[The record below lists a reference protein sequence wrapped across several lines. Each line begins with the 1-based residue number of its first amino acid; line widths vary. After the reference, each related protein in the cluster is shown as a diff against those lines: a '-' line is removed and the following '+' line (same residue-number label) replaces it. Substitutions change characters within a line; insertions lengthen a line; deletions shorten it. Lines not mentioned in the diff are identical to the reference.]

1 MVQFLREHRLMRAM
15 GWTRA
20 QMLSHS
26 PFELELHQAVLDHE
40 QKQYDAE
47 SFSMEHKIAQIG
59 GKW

>member
-1 MVQFLREHRLMRAM
+1 MRAM